1 MNADVDTV
9 ADTLAVAE
17 VTTLAETLGN
27 VSNDALVDMMLT
39 RSQRLRL
46 QYSTNTGLDNWEAKT
61 LFNTLIERRKRRYLP
76 IHWAT

>member
-1 MNADVDTV
+1 MNADVDTD
-9 ADTLAVAE
+9 ANTLAVAE

-46 QYSTNTGLDNWEAKT
+46 ILEKHWTGQLGGQDT
-61 LFNTLIERRKRRYLP
+61 PQHTD
-76 IHWAT
+76 

>member
-1 MNADVDTV
+1 MNADVDTD

-39 RSQRLRL
+39 RSQRLRP
-46 QYSTNTGLDNWEAKT
+46 QYSRNTGLDNWKAKT
-61 LFNTLIERRKRRYLP
+61 LLNTLIERRKRRYLP
-76 IHWAT
+76 IYWAM